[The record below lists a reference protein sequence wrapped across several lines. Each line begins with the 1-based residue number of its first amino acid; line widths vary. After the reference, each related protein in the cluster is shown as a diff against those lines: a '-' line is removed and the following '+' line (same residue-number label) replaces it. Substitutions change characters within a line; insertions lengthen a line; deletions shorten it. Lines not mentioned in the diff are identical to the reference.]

1 MNFKKE
7 LIKMKK
13 IDVVKVYVKK
23 EQSLQ
28 IEKDIIKKPE
38 QVFEVVKNFLGEVD
52 REYLI
57 VIVLDVKNKINSI
70 SVASVG
76 TLNSSIVHPRE
87 VFKTAILAN
96 GASIILAH
104 NHPSGDT
111 SPSKD
116 DINITT
122 RIKECGVLMG
132 IELLDHVILG
142 DEKFISLK
150 NEGII

>member
-1 MNFKKE
+1 
-7 LIKMKK
+7 MKK

-76 TLNSSIVHPRE
+76 TLNSSIVQKSSCPL
-87 VFKTAILAN
+87 V
-96 GASIILAH
+96 S
-104 NHPSGDT
+104 
-111 SPSKD
+111 
-116 DINITT
+116 
-122 RIKECGVLMG
+122 
-132 IELLDHVILG
+132 
-142 DEKFISLK
+142 
-150 NEGII
+150 

>member
-1 MNFKKE
+1 
-7 LIKMKK
+7 MKK

>member
-1 MNFKKE
+1 
-7 LIKMKK
+7 MKK

-104 NHPSGDT
+104 NLPSGDT

>member
-1 MNFKKE
+1 
-7 LIKMKK
+7 MKK

-28 IEKDIIKKPE
+28 IEKDVIKKPE

-52 REYLI
+52 REHLI

-96 GASIILAH
+96 GVSIILAH

-122 RIKECGVLMG
+122 RIKECGLLMG

>member
-1 MNFKKE
+1 
-7 LIKMKK
+7 MKK

-52 REYLI
+52 REHLI

-142 DEKFISLK
+142 DDKFISLK

>member
-1 MNFKKE
+1 
-7 LIKMKK
+7 MKK

-28 IEKDIIKKPE
+28 IEKDVIKKPE

-52 REYLI
+52 REHLI

-132 IELLDHVILG
+132 IELLDYVILG

>member
-1 MNFKKE
+1 
-7 LIKMKK
+7 MKK

-132 IELLDHVILG
+132 IEPLDHVILG

>member
-1 MNFKKE
+1 
-7 LIKMKK
+7 MKK

-150 NEGII
+150 NEGIL

>member
-1 MNFKKE
+1 
-7 LIKMKK
+7 MKK

-28 IEKDIIKKPE
+28 IEKDVIKKPE
-38 QVFEVVKNFLGEVD
+38 QVLEVVKNFLGEVD
-52 REYLI
+52 REHLI

-96 GASIILAH
+96 GVSIILAH

>member
-1 MNFKKE
+1 
-7 LIKMKK
+7 MKK

-28 IEKDIIKKPE
+28 IEKDVIKKPE

-52 REYLI
+52 REHLI

-96 GASIILAH
+96 GVSIILAH

>member
-1 MNFKKE
+1 
-7 LIKMKK
+7 MKK

-28 IEKDIIKKPE
+28 IEKDVIKKPE

-52 REYLI
+52 REHLI

>member
-1 MNFKKE
+1 
-7 LIKMKK
+7 MKK

-28 IEKDIIKKPE
+28 IEKDVIKKPE

-52 REYLI
+52 REHLI

-96 GASIILAH
+96 GVSIILAH

-150 NEGII
+150 NEAII

>member
-1 MNFKKE
+1 
-7 LIKMKK
+7 MKK

-23 EQSLQ
+23 EQSLK
-28 IEKDIIKKPE
+28 IEKDVIKKPE

>member
-1 MNFKKE
+1 
-7 LIKMKK
+7 MKK

-52 REYLI
+52 REHLI

>member
-1 MNFKKE
+1 M
-7 LIKMKK
+7 
-13 IDVVKVYVKK
+13 
-23 EQSLQ
+23 
-28 IEKDIIKKPE
+28 
-38 QVFEVVKNFLGEVD
+38 
-52 REYLI
+52 
-57 VIVLDVKNKINSI
+57 
-70 SVASVG
+70 
-76 TLNSSIVHPRE
+76 
-87 VFKTAILAN
+87 FKTAILAN